1 MVKKI
6 SFPILFLVL
15 AYFILTYESAKIIVA
30 GVAVFLVGVFF
41 MEEGFKLF
49 SGSFFERILE
59 KFTNTLPKSLGSG
72 FLITSIIQ
80 SSSLTSVILIS
91 FLGTGLIGLGEA
103 IGVVL
108 GSSLGS
114 TTTAWLISVFGLKIK
129 ISHYA
134 MPILIFGIFFRFSK
148 NEKYKGLGNILLGL
162 GFIFLGISYLI
173 NGFSSL
179 KNFIDLSTFVTD
191 GYLGIGIYFLIGAVM
206 TFIIQSSSASM
217 AIILTAL
224 ASTQITYM
232 NALAIM
238 IGGKVGSTTTTI
250 LGSLSSNE
258 NGKRLA
264 IAQLIFNLVSASFA
278 IIFIYQIIY
287 LIDFV
292 AHYFGLNFDNYV
304 IKLTM
309 FHTIFNVA
317 AIIIVAP
324 FIPKLVVYLQKLFV
338 PKTKSWA
345 SPKYLNKEVIKIPKT
360 ALISLRK
367 ESQNLYF
374 NFLKAI
380 MHLMNIKH
388 EDVFLNRYKEKSKI
402 NNNVKIDKVYKENLK
417 SLYVEILKYGI
428 ESQKNMKNEDIK
440 IVNMFK
446 LIAGQ
451 MIKLLNNIKTLQKNI
466 DIHKNCINKYIKKEY
481 DFLED
486 MIIMVLIELK
496 DIRQNHNLDD
506 IDKMFKSKS
515 LKQKLNSLDL
525 MSSKRIDNIIK
536 GKTTSS
542 EMITNLINDLSFT
555 LNICKKLIDITTIL
569 WVEDKILLEL
579 GEEHES

>member
-114 TTTAWLISVFGLKIK
+114 TTTAWLISVLGLKIK

-148 NEKYKGLGNILLGL
+148 NEKYKGFGNILLGL

-232 NALAIM
+232 TALAIM

-536 GKTTSS
+536 AKTTSS

>member
-388 EDVFLNRYKEKSKI
+388 EDVFLNRYKETSKI

-536 GKTTSS
+536 AKTTSS